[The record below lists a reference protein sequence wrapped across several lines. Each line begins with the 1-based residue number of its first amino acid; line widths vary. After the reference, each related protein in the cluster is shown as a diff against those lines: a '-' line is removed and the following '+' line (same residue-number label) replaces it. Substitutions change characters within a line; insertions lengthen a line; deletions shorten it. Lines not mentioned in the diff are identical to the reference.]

1 LERELVVEVI
11 KETIVLSEQRDR
23 KLANMVVEELAQA
36 LTR

>member
-23 KLANMVVEELAQA
+23 KLANMVVEELALA